1 MWHEERHLRIRTLL
15 ATFGRIS
22 VDRIVTEMQVSR
34 ETARRDLMDMEA
46 AGELRRVRGG
56 AVAITDAVEP
66 PFAERAQIR
75 LKEKRLI
82 ARTAAALVSGG
93 QTLFL
98 DAGSTTTLLAEA
110 LSALSGLTL
119 ITNSIEAAQK
129 LREADGMENREN
141 RIVLLGGELSRE
153 LPATFGAGTI
163 NELSR
168 YHVDVAMLSPYGID
182 AEQGAGS
189 FDLQEAEI
197 ARAMVGHAH
206 QVMIL
211 ADYSKIGTV
220 SRVAYCPPELIDHL
234 IVDAKAVSQQGWEEL
249 SQRVKRVTVAPRR

>member
-22 VDRIVTEMQVSR
+22 VDRIVSEMQVSR

-56 AVAITDAVEP
+56 ALAITENGEP
-66 PFAERAQIR
+66 PFAERTQIR
-75 LKEKRLI
+75 LKEKRMI
-82 ARTAAALVSGG
+82 AKAAAALISSG

-119 ITNSIEAAQK
+119 ITNSIEAAAK

-141 RIVLLGGELSRE
+141 RIILLGGELSRE
-153 LPATFGAGTI
+153 LPATFGAVTI

-168 YHVDVAMLSPYGID
+168 YHVDVAMVSPYGIS

-189 FDLQEAEI
+189 FDLQEAEV
-197 ARAMVGHAH
+197 ARAMVNHAS

-211 ADYSKIGTV
+211 ADYSKIGTS
-220 SRVAYCPPELIDHL
+220 SRVSYCPAELIDHL
-234 IVDAKAVSQQGWEEL
+234 IVDAKAVAQNGWEAL
-249 SQRVKRVTVAPRR
+249 SRKVQNTTIVAIR

>member
-22 VDRIVTEMQVSR
+22 VDRIVAEMGVSR
-34 ETARRDLMDMEA
+34 ETVRRDLMDMEA

-56 AVAITDAVEP
+56 AVSIHESGEP
-66 PFAERAQIR
+66 PFAERAQTR

-82 ARTAAALVSGG
+82 ARTAAALVQSG
-93 QTLFL
+93 QTVFL

-119 ITNSIEAAQK
+119 VTNSIEAAQK
-129 LREADGMENREN
+129 LREADGMANRDN
-141 RIVLLGGELSRE
+141 RVVLLGGELSLE
-153 LPATFGAGTI
+153 LPATFGAATV

-168 YHVDVAMLSPYGID
+168 YHVDLAMLSPYGIE
-182 AEQGAGS
+182 ASQGASS

-197 ARAMVGHAH
+197 ARAMVRHACR
-206 QVMIL
+206 VMIL
-211 ADYSKIGTV
+211 ADYSKIGV
-220 SRVAYCPPELIDHL
+220 VGRVTYCESELIDHL
-234 IVDAKAVSQQGWEEL
+234 IVDAKAVSQDGWDEL
-249 SQRVKRVTVAPRR
+249 AHRVKQFTVAPKR

>member
-1 MWHEERHLRIRTLL
+1 MWHEERYQRIKTLL
-15 ATFGRIS
+15 ATFGRIT
-22 VDRIVTEMQVSR
+22 VDRIVSEMEVSR

-56 AVAITDAVEP
+56 AVAIVDVGEP
-66 PFAERAQIR
+66 SFAERAQIR
-75 LKEKRLI
+75 LKEKRMI
-82 ARTAAALVSGG
+82 ARTAAALIRTE
-93 QTLFL
+93 QTVFL

-110 LSALSGLTL
+110 LSVLSGLTL

-129 LREADGMENREN
+129 LREADGMQNRGN
-141 RIVLLGGELSRE
+141 RVVLLGGELSCE
-153 LPATFGAGTI
+153 LPATFGAVTI

-168 YHVDVAMLSPYGID
+168 YHVDVALLSPYGID
-182 AEQGAGS
+182 AVQGAGS

-197 ARAMVGHAH
+197 ARAMIRHAS

-220 SRVAYCPPELIDHL
+220 SHVSYCPPELIDHL
-234 IVDAKAVSQQGWEEL
+234 IVDAKATSREGWSALCE
-249 SQRVKRVTVAPRR
+249 RVKHVTVAPRR